1 MGGGKGGE
9 RNGKEGEERERRGGK
24 KMLSM
29 GVGRIV
35 QFFFFLRE
43 ASRLVLYASLK
54 LYIGFT
60 PHESVKRQNRSWLFR
75 RTKCHLHSYPCHSM
89 CQVRRR
95 SNSPCG
101 NRIHACPHKSH
112 PLNP

>member
-9 RNGKEGEERERRGGK
+9 RNGKEGEEKERRGGK
-24 KMLSM
+24 KMLATGM
-29 GVGRIV
+29 GRIV

-60 PHESVKRQNRSWLFR
+60 PHESIKRQNRGLALQENKMPSAFI
-75 RTKCHLHSYPCHSM
+75 SM
-89 CQVRRR
+89 PFFVSSKKTIQQ
-95 SNSPCG
+95 S
-101 NRIHACPHKSH
+101 
-112 PLNP
+112 LW

>member
-35 QFFFFLRE
+35 QFFFFSKRSLQTGTLCIFE
-43 ASRLVLYASLK
+43 VVHWLYTA
-54 LYIGFT
+54 
-60 PHESVKRQNRSWLFR
+60 
-75 RTKCHLHSYPCHSM
+75 
-89 CQVRRR
+89 
-95 SNSPCG
+95 
-101 NRIHACPHKSH
+101 
-112 PLNP
+112 